1 MRETK
6 LSLKLV
12 AIATMVAFVAG
23 CSSTTVIKSN
33 PSGAKLYLNGE
44 AVGVTPYT
52 MTDSKII
59 GSSTTVRL
67 TKEGYE
73 DYNTVVSRSE
83 EIDPLPAILGFV
95 PCTAIVPWLWAMKYK
110 PERTYEL
117 DRKR

>member
-6 LSLKLV
+6 LSMKLV
-12 AIATMVAFVAG
+12 AVATMVAFLAG

-33 PSGAKLYLNGE
+33 PTGAKVYLNGE

-52 MTDSKII
+52 MTDTKII
-59 GSSTTVRL
+59 GSSTTVRI

-73 DYNTVVSRSE
+73 DYNTVIQRTE
-83 EIDPLPAILGFV
+83 DIDPLPAIAGFF
-95 PCTAIVPWLWAMKYK
+95 CGLWPWLWAMKYK

-117 DRKR
+117 ERKR